1 MPQCF
6 DVAEIF
12 AIDSAALLLAF
23 KTLEEICQEAA
34 LITLSLIRLLSAG
47 F

>member
-1 MPQCF
+1 MQCF
-6 DVAEIF
+6 DVAEIV
-12 AIDSAALLLAF
+12 INAASLLLAF
-23 KTLEEICQEAA
+23 KTLEEICQKTA

>member
-1 MPQCF
+1 MQCF
-6 DVAEIF
+6 DVAEIV
-12 AIDSAALLLAF
+12 IDSAALLLAF

-34 LITLSLIRLLSAG
+34 LITLGLIRLLSAG